1 MTALYASGRLLW
13 RPAILLALF
22 PLALVTGLAFMDF
35 LGEPVLLSSERAEA
49 AHSTLWRFAILV
61 PAAVGLFTS
70 LLMRELQHTLF
81 AWTLPDLQRK
91 LRLGKLV
98 LGAVLAAGTAL
109 TSLQFATPQ
118 LSVAV
123 FGCALLTFAIG
134 GVLFDPVLSKIE
146 GRGAAII
153 IVALAYSPA
162 SAASVLEP
170 QPLVAGVLAAAA
182 AVYLLWREFGQS
194 LSRRRPLTFMSPSWS
209 PTASAMRQYWA
220 RQATSDSEWNRSL
233 YRAGIVDWIR
243 AGAYEAYGA
252 RRGGYAAQWPVNIA
266 IVVILCYFTDSP
278 SMAAMF
284 PWIFVGMS
292 GLQLSSRL
300 PHPIHRSDR
309 ARLFFMSSVADTIA
323 ASGSA
328 LVSIALLFTIGAR
341 TQWLGGEQALGDTL
355 TSLAFFAA
363 FSPIGHWAKTNGSFV
378 DQASKSPRSSLR
390 YFVFQLTFMFI
401 AVGVAI
407 PMEDFPPAVRMW
419 TASAVF
425 LLMHGAYWLALRHH
439 FRTGDLIVAR
449 A

>member
-1 MTALYASGRLLW
+1 MTALYAAGRLLW
-13 RPAILLALF
+13 RPAIFLALF
-22 PLALVTGLAFMDF
+22 PLALVTGLAFMDV
-35 LGEPVLLSSERAEA
+35 LSEPVLVDSARSEA
-49 AHSTLWRFAILV
+49 ARRTLWRVAILV

-81 AWTLPDLQRK
+81 AWSLPDLSRM

-98 LGAVLAAGTAL
+98 LGSMLAAGIAL

-146 GRGAAII
+146 GRGVAII
-153 IVALAYSPA
+153 IVALAYRPA
-162 SAASVLEP
+162 STASVMEP
-170 QPLVAGVLAAAA
+170 QPLLAGALAVAA
-182 AVYLLWREFGQS
+182 AVLLLRREFGQS
-194 LSRRRPLTFMSPSWS
+194 LSRRRPLTFMPPSWS
-209 PTASAMRQYWA
+209 PTANSTRQYWA
-220 RQATSDSEWNRSL
+220 RQATSDVEWKRNL
-233 YRAGIVDWIR
+233 YRAGAVDWIR

-252 RRGGYAAQWPVNIA
+252 RRGGYAAQWAIQIA
-266 IVVILCYFTDSP
+266 IGTVLCYFTDNIG
-278 SMAAMF
+278 MAAMF

-300 PHPIHRSDR
+300 PYPINRSER
-309 ARLFFMSSVADTIA
+309 ASLFFTSSVADTIA
-323 ASGSA
+323 ASATA
-328 LVSIALLFTIGAR
+328 LVSIAVLHAIGPR
-341 TQWLGGEQALGDTL
+341 TEWMAGGQAVGNAL

-363 FSPIGHWAKTNGSFV
+363 FSPIGHWAKTRGSYS
-378 DQASKSPRSSLR
+378 DQASKSARSSLR
-390 YFVFQLTFMFI
+390 YFAFWLTFMFL

-425 LLMHGAYWLALRHH
+425 VLVHGVYWLALKRHY
-439 FRTGDLIVAR
+439 RTRDLIVAR
-449 A
+449 